1 MHVRD
6 LCRSQPKRSGT
17 RSPQTC
23 HACPTAIMP
32 RTACCSQ
39 EMRTWYAEDMW
50 QYLSELGVHQRE
62 VHFKLGKVEDEIKT
76 LVQKK

>member
-1 MHVRD
+1 
-6 LCRSQPKRSGT
+6 
-17 RSPQTC
+17 
-23 HACPTAIMP
+23 MP